1 MQLGLTS
8 DDKQRVSPL
17 SLIQEEIDAQANNL
31 LARFSKPAVVSMQA
45 DRSAGILPHMWP
57 FDGLLVGALLEV
69 PPKLL
74 KLSFAVVAAIV
85 LRPMSV
91 QVQAKLMREDHRH
104 FPVWLCKMH

>member
-45 DRSAGILPHMWP
+45 DRSAGVLPHMWP
-57 FDGLLVGALLEV
+57 FDGLLVGALFEV

-91 QVQAKLMREDHRH
+91 QVQAKLMRKDHRH